1 MFWYHV
7 KNLSCEYIFTIQ
19 TFLLFFG
26 RGGGSQSDIKNHP
39 NSLYIQACYL
49 DVELSMPTIVKYF
62 HLKQVMKGHF
72 INQDE
77 NPLSLALGLV
87 SGELLLHKQLLVVS
101 SMAHHFLNYWATN
114 STLDKLTEHQ
124 TLTIIEILFIFP
136 LFRNSS
142 FSEFSWFRFLKT
154 NRTLG

>member
-1 MFWYHV
+1 MYV
-7 KNLSCEYIFTIQ
+7 CVG
-19 TFLLFFG
+19 G
-26 RGGGSQSDIKNHP
+26 RGGSQSDIENHP

-101 SMAHHFLNYWATN
+101 SNWH
-114 STLDKLTEHQ
+114 
-124 TLTIIEILFIFP
+124 TI
-136 LFRNSS
+136 S
-142 FSEFSWFRFLKT
+142 
-154 NRTLG
+154 